1 MDRSGFHFFN
11 LLAKSVF
18 SCAISGIKRKSYPDS
33 FNFEN
38 ASLGEIKGHSLTRA
52 PIQ

>member
-11 LLAKSVF
+11 ILAKNVF
-18 SCAISGIKRKSYPDS
+18 SCAISDMKGKSCPDS
-33 FNFEN
+33 LNFEN
-38 ASLGEIKGHSLTRA
+38 ASLREIKGHSLTRA